1 MLPPRFHLV
10 GGAREGAS
18 HLNVVGGILLLA
30 EVGVGPGAVLLLANP
45 LSKFSIKFL
54 ACLILPPLGS
64 HRSCLCTRY
73 LLANRPCRLANLFG
87 LLLLLGGG
95 VVGEVGVGVGVL
107 PLVPIHVLVRLRL
120 GRIFE
125 S

>member
-10 GGAREGAS
+10 GEARGGANR
-18 HLNVVGGILLLA
+18 LNVVGGILLLVG
-30 EVGVGPGAVLLLANP
+30 EGVGPGAVLLLANP
-45 LSKFSIKFL
+45 LNRFSLKFL

-64 HRSCLCTRY
+64 HRSCLCTSF
-73 LLANRPCRLANLFG
+73 LLANRSCRLANLFG
-87 LLLLLGGG
+87 RLLLLGGG
-95 VVGEVGVGVGVL
+95 DVGEVGEGAGVL
-107 PLVPIHVLVRLRL
+107 LLDPIPVLVRLRL